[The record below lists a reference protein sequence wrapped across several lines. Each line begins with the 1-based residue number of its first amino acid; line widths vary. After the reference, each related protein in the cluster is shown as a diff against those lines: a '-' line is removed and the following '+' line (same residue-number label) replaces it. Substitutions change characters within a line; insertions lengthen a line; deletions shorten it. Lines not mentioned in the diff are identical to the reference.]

1 MISLPLNP
9 GYLLFP
15 QKPAQFLADGSR
27 RRLIEPPYA
36 PVDAARFDA
45 RDLGRAHDGRH
56 GQSCASEI
64 GDGNIARPWLV
75 AGAGDH
81 GDPNEAMDRELAVGD
96 DEHRAALL
104 RRPAGM
110 GKRQHDDSNGA

>member
-1 MISLPLNP
+1 
-9 GYLLFP
+9 
-15 QKPAQFLADGSR
+15 LAHASR
-27 RRLIEPPYA
+27 RRLIEPPHA
-36 PVDAARFDA
+36 PLDAARFDA
-45 RDLGRAHDGRH
+45 RDLGRADDGRG
-56 GQSCASEI
+56 GQSCKLEI
-64 GDGNIARPWLV
+64 RYGNIARPWLV

-81 GDPNEAMDRELAVGD
+81 GDLNEAMDRELAVGD